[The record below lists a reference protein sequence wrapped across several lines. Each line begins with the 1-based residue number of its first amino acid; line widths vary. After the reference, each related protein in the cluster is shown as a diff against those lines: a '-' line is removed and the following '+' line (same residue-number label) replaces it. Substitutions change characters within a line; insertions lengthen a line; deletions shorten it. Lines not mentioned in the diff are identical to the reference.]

1 MSALSSMARLICAQE
16 PIPPDRQTINISL
29 RDGKVITQKF
39 SPTPKANL
47 DRLGKAL
54 SELLQTPEHHTVVEA
69 VNQEAKDKDT
79 STMSFGTVEWHLDS
93 EGDAIHRH
101 TALPS
106 TTELNV
112 IQDLIMRRADEMGHH
127 PHISRGTI
135 EEEADTYMTIT
146 CTTHSPRGLSVRD
159 MRLAQKINE
168 VLTGFDTLTPSNL
181 DSSRDMEDE
190 KLRIAA
196 LRERMVAAN
205 RAKINE
211 ALDSCGCEAAKSRS
225 TTPP

>member
-1 MSALSSMARLICAQE
+1 MARFNCAQE

-29 RDGKVITQKF
+29 RDATVITQKF

-54 SELLQTPEHHTVVEA
+54 SELLQTPEQDTVIEA
-69 VNQEAKDKDT
+69 PNEKAKDT
-79 STMSFGTVEWHLDS
+79 PGISFGTIEWHLDS

-101 TALPS
+101 TAHPS
-106 TTELNV
+106 ATEKSV
-112 IQDLIMRRADEMGHH
+112 IEELIMRRADEMGHH
-127 PHISRGTI
+127 PHISRG
-135 EEEADTYMTIT
+135 EVEDAGDMYMTIT

-159 MRLAQKINE
+159 MKLAQKINDILAE
-168 VLTGFDTLTPSNL
+168 FNTVTPWNL
-181 DSSRDMEDE
+181 DSSRDVDDE

-196 LRERMVAAN
+196 LRERMIAAN

-211 ALDSCGCEAAKSRS
+211 ALERCGCEAAKSRS
-225 TTPP
+225 TTPPEVSAKGPV